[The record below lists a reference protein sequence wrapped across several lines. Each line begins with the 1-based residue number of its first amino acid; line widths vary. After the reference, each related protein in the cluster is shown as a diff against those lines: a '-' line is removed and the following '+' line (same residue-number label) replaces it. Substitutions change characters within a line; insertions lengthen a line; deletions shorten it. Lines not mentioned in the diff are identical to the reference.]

1 MSIKQRLPYPQGI
14 DCGPAADRALLLKPN
29 YAPALNMRGSVHI
42 YTGEPAKAIPM
53 IERAIRLD
61 PISRQQHVHFL
72 ATAYFVAGDYE
83 TAATLFKDRIAL
95 NPGTDLSRAFL
106 ASALGHLGKLD
117 EAGEVWRELKEINPR
132 YSPVEHIGRLPF
144 RDPSDAE
151 KFTVGLRK
159 AGLVQ

>member
-1 MSIKQRLPYPQGI
+1 
-14 DCGPAADRALLLKPN
+14 
-29 YAPALNMRGSVHI
+29 
-42 YTGEPAKAIPM
+42 
-53 IERAIRLD
+53 
-61 PISRQQHVHFL
+61 
-72 ATAYFVAGDYE
+72 
-83 TAATLFKDRIAL
+83 
-95 NPGTDLSRAFL
+95 
-106 ASALGHLGKLD
+106 LGHLGKLD